1 MINPTI
7 ICLVIVGIA
16 ITYAIIFA
24 LARRETRRRHA
35 RTLDMYALN
44 FGVER
49 MQNEKIGYLAVS
61 LGFYKT
67 LFSAPG
73 HSTSSEIPHAE
84 RLAMGLSDG
93 MIRLSVGL
101 DDHIE
106 RTIERMEICLKAQGL
121 I

>member
-1 MINPTI
+1 MINTTI

-49 MQNEKIGYLAVS
+49 MQNETNDELA
-61 LGFYKT
+61 L
-67 LFSAPG
+67 
-73 HSTSSEIPHAE
+73 
-84 RLAMGLSDG
+84 R
-93 MIRLSVGL
+93 IRDV
-101 DDHIE
+101 
-106 RTIERMEICLKAQGL
+106 MQYPPQGGNRRATR
-121 I
+121 